1 MSPFYHLCI
10 TSTASRPL
18 VVVWLPFHSMWSKT
32 AACLTTSDPAG
43 SGQDCHVRLPRPW
56 DCLCVLHLAELR
68 PPMFPKATLSSG
80 NRGYRW
86 RGSCSGTAP
95 SDFVVYMFA
104 SSDPTHP
111 PMRYS
116 FATCTA
122 TAMGRS
128 CHGNGKFRH
137 LHATFPCRRHL

>member
-1 MSPFYHLCI
+1 ME
-10 TSTASRPL
+10 
-18 VVVWLPFHSMWSKT
+18 V
-32 AACLTTSDPAG
+32 
-43 SGQDCHVRLPRPW
+43 
-56 DCLCVLHLAELR
+56 
-68 PPMFPKATLSSG
+68 TLSWT
-80 NRGYRW
+80 RCRPCHLLM
-86 RGSCSGTAP
+86 CSISAP